1 MDQIMRELVRHVA
14 GGALAPVQLQGLI
27 RAGYVYRIGEDHII
41 TDKGRAALSRS
52 GVVTPPTANS
62 Q

>member
-27 RAGYVYRIGEDHII
+27 RAGYVYRIGEDHIVTYRGPRRSI
-41 TDKGRAALSRS
+41 SVRCCDAA
-52 GVVTPPTANS
+52 GG
-62 Q
+62 